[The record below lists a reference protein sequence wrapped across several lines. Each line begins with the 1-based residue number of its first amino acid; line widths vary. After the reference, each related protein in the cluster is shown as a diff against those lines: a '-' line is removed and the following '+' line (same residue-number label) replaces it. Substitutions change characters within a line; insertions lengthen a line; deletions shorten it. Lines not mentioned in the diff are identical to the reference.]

1 MNNILKAYSKNCITW
16 ILIIFIF
23 SLIIYKHFTPG
34 SDPDLWWHLK
44 VGHDVLKTGIQ
55 FKDIYSYT
63 LSGYEWIDHEW
74 LLNVCMYI
82 FYKLSNNNFIL
93 LAIIFS
99 GLTFFSF
106 YNILYSIRPKIK
118 NATLWFGFLWG
129 LFICSCCLGIRAQV
143 VSLFFASCFW
153 GIVYSQKL
161 KKYKYFPVLFLIW
174 ANFHGAVIIGL
185 AIFGLDLLCSYKKKK
200 IFKYKAFI
208 FVLCFLATLINPYHF
223 QIYLESFRVFLDSTS
238 HKLIEE
244 WKNPDLSNT
253 RFIPFIIYIISLYYF
268 LFRFKTKLLQFVI
281 ILIFTVLALRSI
293 RHFPLFIL
301 LSLPFYIRSLE
312 DCLEKNKKH
321 FVYNTNFIFFISFLG
336 ILSFSSFAWEVSQ
349 KGFKQ
354 ITQPT
359 AYYQEYPQKALD
371 FIQRK
376 SLKGNILA
384 EYEWGGFI
392 AWYKPNIK
400 VFIDGR
406 MPSWKG
412 ILKDFDLIRKHG
424 NQSIIQKYQV
434 KYLLLKP
441 KKYHSFPKWQI
452 IYKDNISIILVEPES
467 KVDLCYI
474 A

>member
-1 MNNILKAYSKNCITW
+1 MNNILKTYSKNCITGL
-16 ILIIFIF
+16 LIIFIF
-23 SLIIYKHFTPG
+23 SLIIYKHFDPST
-34 SDPDLWWHLK
+34 DPDLWWHLK
-44 VGHDVLKTGIQ
+44 VGQDVLKTGIH

-93 LAIIFS
+93 SAIIFS
-99 GLTFFSF
+99 GLSFFSF
-106 YNILYSIRPKIK
+106 YNILHLIHPKIK
-118 NATLWFGFLWG
+118 SITLWLCFSLG
-129 LFICSCCLGIRAQV
+129 LFISSCCLGIRAQV

-185 AIFGLDLLCSYKKKK
+185 AILGLDLLCSYKKKK

-208 FVLCFLATLINPYHF
+208 FILCFLATLINPYHF

-238 HKLIEE
+238 HELVKE
-244 WKNPDLSNT
+244 WRNPDLRKSEL
-253 RFIPFIIYIISLYYF
+253 IPFIIYIISLYYF
-268 LFRFKTKLLQFVI
+268 LFRFKTKLLQFII

-301 LSLPFYIRSLE
+301 LSLPFYARSLE
-312 DCLEKNKKH
+312 HYLDKYKKY
-321 FVYNTNFIFFISFLG
+321 FLDNTNLAFLISFLG
-336 ILSFSSFAWEVSQ
+336 ILSFSSFALKVSQ
-349 KGFKQ
+349 NGFKQ
-354 ITQPT
+354 ITQET
-359 AYYQEYPQKALD
+359 AYYEEYPQKALD
-371 FIQRK
+371 FIERK

-412 ILKDFDLIRKHG
+412 VLKDFVLIRRHA

-434 KYLLLKP
+434 KYLLLNTKE
-441 KKYHSFPKWQI
+441 YYSFPKWQI
-452 IYKDNISIILVEPES
+452 IYKDNISILLAKPSRISE
-467 KVDLCYI
+467 K
-474 A
+474 

>member
-1 MNNILKAYSKNCITW
+1 MNNILKTYSRNYITW
-16 ILIIFIF
+16 LLIIFIF
-23 SLIIYKHFTPG
+23 SLIIYKHLSPG
-34 SDPDLWWHLK
+34 SDPDIWWHLK
-44 VGHDVLKTGIQ
+44 VGHDILKTGIQ

-99 GLTFFSF
+99 SLSFFSF
-106 YNILYSIRPKIK
+106 YNILHLIQPKIK
-118 NATLWFGFLWG
+118 NTTLWLCFLLG
-129 LFICSCCLGIRAQV
+129 LLICSCCLGIRAQV

-161 KKYKYFPVLFLIW
+161 KKYKYFPLLFLIW

-185 AIFGLDLLCSYKKKK
+185 AILGLDLLCSYKKKK

-208 FVLCFLATLINPYHF
+208 FVLCFLGTLINPYHF

-238 HKLIEE
+238 HELIKE
-244 WKNPDLSNT
+244 WRNPDLRKSEL
-253 RFIPFIIYIISLYYF
+253 IPFIIYIISLYYF

-281 ILIFTVLALRSI
+281 ILIFTVLALRSV

-301 LSLPFYIRSLE
+301 LSLPFYARSLE
-312 DCLEKNKKH
+312 DCLEKNNKYFLH
-321 FVYNTNFIFFISFLG
+321 TTNLAFFISFFG
-336 ILSFSSFAWEVSQ
+336 ILSFGSFALHLSQ
-349 KGFKQ
+349 NGFKQ
-354 ITQPT
+354 ITQQT
-359 AYYQEYPQKALD
+359 VYYQKYPQKALD
-371 FIQRK
+371 FIERK
-376 SLKGNILA
+376 KLKGNILA

-412 ILKDFDLIRKHG
+412 VLKDFVLIRRHA

-434 KYLLLKP
+434 KYLLLNTKE
-441 KKYHSFPKWQI
+441 YYSFPKWQI
-452 IYKDNISIILVEPES
+452 IYKDNISIILAKPSRISE
-467 KVDLCYI
+467 K
-474 A
+474 